1 MEKKMKVIKNNEA
14 YIDDVMKLFNDAIYY
29 FKENNIDQW
38 QNGYPNR
45 QSIIDDIKEGNSY
58 ILIDHDK
65 ILGNMYFRIGIEPD
79 YNYIEGK
86 WLTSTPYAMI
96 HRIVIDH
103 DSKGKHLANHLLDYV
118 INKCKENNIDSIRI
132 DTHKDNQSMQR
143 FLKKNGFIYCG
154 IIYLEDGDERM
165 AFEKLL

>member
-1 MEKKMKVIKNNEA
+1 MKVIKNNET

-79 YNYIEGK
+79 YNYI
-86 WLTSTPYAMI
+86 
-96 HRIVIDH
+96 
-103 DSKGKHLANHLLDYV
+103 
-118 INKCKENNIDSIRI
+118 
-132 DTHKDNQSMQR
+132 
-143 FLKKNGFIYCG
+143 
-154 IIYLEDGDERM
+154 
-165 AFEKLL
+165 